1 MKVGIEPTAFFLK
14 GRRSTLE
21 QFQPTVMSCL
31 CCWIIFW
38 TIQYNSPH
46 TFCLASYSV
55 MFHDLCAVLLQTT
68 NRWHCIRALRS
79 DPSNQYTTLSHT
91 NWLIGF
97 AWKSAPPVTFHS
109 PVFLAARR
117 TVFFPIHQLC
127 CYNHRSYQWS
137 LPRDSEQAC
146 LREPQSAL
154 VCRHSSFGCVATLI
168 LRRQQAAYRM
178 INHP

>member
-1 MKVGIEPTAFFLK
+1 MNYIK
-14 GRRSTLE
+14 
-21 QFQPTVMSCL
+21 PTVMSYL

-38 TIQYNSPH
+38 TTQYNSPH

-55 MFHDLCAVLLQTT
+55 MLHDRCTVLLQPTT
-68 NRWHCIRALRS
+68 RWHCIRALRC

-97 AWKSAPPVTFHS
+97 AWKSAPPVTFHC

-117 TVFFPIHQLC
+117 TMFFPIHQLC
-127 CYNHRSYQWS
+127 CYIHRSYQWT
-137 LPRDSEQAC
+137 LPRGSEQAC
-146 LREPQSAL
+146 LHEPFLAL

-168 LRRQQAAYRM
+168 LRRRQAAYRT
-178 INHP
+178 INCP

>member
-1 MKVGIEPTAFFLK
+1 
-14 GRRSTLE
+14 
-21 QFQPTVMSCL
+21 MSCL

-38 TIQYNSPH
+38 TTQYNSPH

-55 MFHDLCAVLLQTT
+55 MLHDRCTVLLQPTT
-68 NRWHCIRALRS
+68 RWHCIRALRC

-97 AWKSAPPVTFHS
+97 VMRTAPPVSLQT
-109 PVFLAARR
+109 LALPLLALEHP
-117 TVFFPIHQLC
+117 FFPLHQLC
-127 CYNHRSYQWS
+127 CYIHPSYKWT
-137 LPRDSEQAC
+137 LPRGSEQAC
-146 LREPQSAL
+146 LHEPLLAL

-168 LRRQQAAYRM
+168 LRKRRTAYRM